1 MTMKIDKKTI
11 ISLKK
16 ARTLLDKIISMAE
29 KDQYCIDIIQQNLA
43 VMWLLKSTNLQ
54 LLEWHLSCCF
64 VDAIKTDNKKKQHEM
79 VQEILTIVK
88 TAQNK

>member
-1 MTMKIDKKTI
+1 MAHNKKQAI

-16 ARTLLDKIISMAE
+16 ARTLLDKIIIMVE
-29 KDQYCIDIIQQNLA
+29 EDKYCIDVIQQNLA
-43 VMWLLKSTNLQ
+43 AIWLIKSANVK

-64 VDAIKTDNKKKQHEM
+64 VNAVQSGDQKRLDEM
-79 VQEILTIVK
+79 IEEISTIVK